1 MFDMNTWS
9 SVPNIFLYW
18 DFFSN
23 NYLHIEV
30 HGCNTGKFL
39 FKVWINWRPL
49 HLKLDEWKQSS
60 AINQLFVLSN
70 SYAFKNKMILKFDFQ
85 NVTVILRLWL
95 LKKFGLKIWLVKCTK
110 LPPALFSIILYNFC
124 WTGGL
129 RIIEFEEQRDEN
141 SLYWTN
147 LDRTSLNIV
156 HK

>member
-1 MFDMNTWS
+1 MFDMNKWS
-9 SVPNIFLYW
+9 SVPDIFLNW

-30 HGCNTGKFL
+30 HGCKTGKFL

-60 AINQLFVLSN
+60 A
-70 SYAFKNKMILKFDFQ
+70 KFDFQ

-129 RIIEFEEQRDEN
+129 RIIEFEDQRDVN